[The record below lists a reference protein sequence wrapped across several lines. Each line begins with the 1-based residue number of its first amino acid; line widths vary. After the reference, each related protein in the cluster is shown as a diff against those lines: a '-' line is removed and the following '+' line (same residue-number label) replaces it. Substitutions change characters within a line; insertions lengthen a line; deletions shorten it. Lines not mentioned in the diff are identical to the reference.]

1 MTNDNFFY
9 VIYGFIQG
17 ITEFIPISSSGHLNI
32 LEIVYK
38 NIESRNY
45 VFETSAHF
53 ASLLALLIYL
63 YVNKHFSNSNEV
75 KTNFKLL
82 AYATIPAVLLGIILK
97 FYNFNFISLELI
109 GYTSIVGAVLLYIS
123 DKSKILR
130 FNIRNKSSKFIL
142 AGFFQCLAFLP
153 GFSRA
158 GSCIIAFRLFGEDR
172 KYSSI
177 YSLYMGIPIIGLSF
191 FSNIKDFDNFMIDKN
206 LLIVFITTFIVAYIT
221 IFVFIKFINKV
232 GFTPFVI
239 YRIIVGIFLL
249 AYID

>member
-1 MTNDNFFY
+1 MTIDGIFY
-9 VIYGFIQG
+9 IFYGVIQG

-32 LEIVYK
+32 IEILYK
-38 NIESRNY
+38 DIESRNY
-45 VFETSAHF
+45 LYETSAHF

-63 YVNKHFSNSNEV
+63 FAHKHFSKSNIEAYW
-75 KTNFKLL
+75 KLL
-82 AYATIPAVLLGIILK
+82 IYATIPAIILGFILK
-97 FYNFNFISLELI
+97 FYDVSYINLKLI
-109 GYTSIVGAVLLYIS
+109 GYTSIIGAILLYIS
-123 DKSKILR
+123 DKPNKFRFVIKSK
-130 FNIRNKSSKFIL
+130 STKFIL

-191 FSNIKDFDNFMIDKN
+191 FSNISDFESVIIHKD
-206 LLIVFITTFIVAYIT
+206 LYIVFFSSFFAAYIT
-221 IFVFIKFINKV
+221 LSIFINFINKI

-239 YRIIVGIFLL
+239 YRILIGIVLL
-249 AYID
+249 IYVY